1 MVGRLRGSNSRYI
14 WESLTQETG
23 GLELCKGLP
32 GASVLATQ
40 KLLSMGTF
48 TKPLAAGGPGRA
60 GGEEEERLV
69 MCSVTTVGL
78 GWKLFLIYSPL
89 VQTFY

>member
-1 MVGRLRGSNSRYI
+1 MGITHTRDWGTRAVQRAPRGLRARHP
-14 WESLTQETG
+14 ET
-23 GLELCKGLP
+23 
-32 GASVLATQ
+32 V
-40 KLLSMGTF
+40 SMGTF